1 MFSLPIYNHVPVQLT
16 KYQSSKSTV
25 TFDAYMQVVAD
36 VLQQRQQQQEQA
48 SSSLLS
54 SVCIEAPAANDL
66 CEAKA

>member
-1 MFSLPIYNHVPVQLT
+1 MPVQLT

-36 VLQQRQQQQEQA
+36 VLQQRQQQQQQEHA